1 MQSIIV
7 INIVIIIAMKDA
19 ATTYVIAS
27 HELWN
32 GASHPIM
39 SRCEIRTGYRTRI
52 MDVMPTASAKSKND
66 RGNRFRIHDVYCV
79 RLRFECRERERQW
92 TLFIIYIQKWEM

>member
-1 MQSIIV
+1 M
-7 INIVIIIAMKDA
+7 NDT

-27 HELWN
+27 HELWY

-52 MDVMPTASAKSKND
+52 MDVMPTTSAKSKND

-79 RLRFECRERERQW
+79 RLRFECRERERERAPMDFFYYLY
-92 TLFIIYIQKWEM
+92 TEMGNVRE